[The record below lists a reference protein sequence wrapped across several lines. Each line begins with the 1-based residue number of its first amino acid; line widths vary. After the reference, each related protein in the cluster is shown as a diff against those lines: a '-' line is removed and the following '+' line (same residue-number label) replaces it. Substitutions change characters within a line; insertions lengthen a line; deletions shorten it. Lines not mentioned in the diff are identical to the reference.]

1 MRAPD
6 EVAAMVRLKALG
18 WGVRR
23 IAVELGC
30 SHMTVPQLDT
40 LCRGVSRLASEPIN
54 APLPGRGG
62 RVTPQPRHGTLV
74 SLPCPARLSHSHR
87 GGPP

>member
-1 MRAPD
+1 MWAVVEALQRQEELRGGPMRGPD

-30 SHMTVPQLDT
+30 SHMTVRRYLEA
-40 LCRGVSRLASEPIN
+40 GGWIA
-54 APLPGRGG
+54 GRGG
-62 RVTPQPRHGTLV
+62 
-74 SLPCPARLSHSHR
+74 
-87 GGPP
+87 